1 MKDLMIEGVA
11 DPVTEAR
18 RYVENAHEALRNN
31 EKYDPETDSYDDRK
45 YVRTAGHYL
54 WNSVLIILNAVFQVE
69 TKKGR
74 SDINDYR
81 MAVAPRDRKLL
92 TILNNAYNILHLYMG
107 YDGVL
112 DKKVCDQGF
121 HVANEIIDR
130 CEKMLPVRP
139 TA

>member
-1 MKDLMIEGVA
+1 MVEGVA

-45 YVRTAGHYL
+45 YVRAAGHYL
-54 WNSVLIILNAVFQVE
+54 WNSVLIILNAVFQAE

-92 TILNNAYNILHLYMG
+92 TMLNNAYDVLHLQMG

-112 DKKVCDQGF
+112 SKKACDNGF
-121 HVANEIIDR
+121 WVANQIIDR

-139 TA
+139 TT